1 MGTRAVELGDVG
13 RAVAHNVKVLREA
26 RGLTQTDVSDRMR
39 TIGRPLLPTGVLKVE
54 QGIRRVDVD
63 DLVALALVFDVP
75 PDELLGPLAEGG
87 RTGLQRIERV
97 ERALAALRDVQAMLA
112 QVAQVALVA
121 DSAIGIDAIT
131 VDKNPA

>member
-1 MGTRAVELGDVG
+1 MGARAVELGDVG

-63 DLVALALVFDVP
+63 DLVALASVFGVP
-75 PDELLGPLAEGG
+75 PDELLGPAAEGA

-131 VDKNPA
+131 VDKDPA